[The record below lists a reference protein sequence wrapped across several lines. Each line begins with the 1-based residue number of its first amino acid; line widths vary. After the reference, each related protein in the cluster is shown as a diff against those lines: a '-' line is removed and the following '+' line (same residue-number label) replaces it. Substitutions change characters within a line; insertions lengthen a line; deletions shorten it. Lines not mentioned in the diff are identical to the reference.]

1 MSETTGDRPSG
12 RTEQTAKV
20 AWRTARSRLALFGV
34 PIALAVMTVLGAV
47 TIPGFLSTANL
58 TTILLHVSI
67 NAVLALGMTF
77 VIVTAGIDLS
87 VGSIVALCGVLAAKT
102 LTSATLLGA
111 VGPLGAA
118 ALAVAVGFGVG
129 AGAGALN
136 GSAVAYLRVAPFI
149 VTLATMTIA
158 RGTARLV
165 TGGVPVGY
173 PDPGAPAYEAKVAA
187 LDVLHGLGGGRIPL
201 PGLPGGFPV
210 PALVM
215 IVLVAAGAFVLTR
228 TRFGR
233 YVYAVGG
240 NEEASRLS
248 GVPVPHVKLAV
259 YAISGACSGLA
270 AVLLL
275 GQLRSGGPDAGT
287 FYELNAIAAAVI
299 GGTSLMGGTGSAW
312 GTLVG
317 ALLLGV
323 LNNALDLLGVQS
335 FWQEIAKGSI
345 ILLAVLFDVWVTRTS
360 AATATKR

>member
-1 MSETTGDRPSG
+1 MSAPAPAAATKPVRSAPPPL
-12 RTEQTAKV
+12 
-20 AWRTARSRLALFGV
+20 ARFGV
-34 PIALAVMTVLGAV
+34 PLALAAMAIAGTVL
-47 TIPGFLSTANL
+47 IPGFASAANL
-58 TTILLHVSI
+58 TTILLHASI
-67 NAVLALGMTF
+67 NAILALGMTF

-87 VGSIVALCGVLAAKT
+87 VGSIVALGGVLAAKT
-102 LTSATLLGA
+102 LTSTAILGA
-111 VGPLGAA
+111 VGPVGSAL
-118 ALAVAVGFGVG
+118 LAVAVGLGVG
-129 AGAGALN
+129 AAIGILN
-136 GSAVAYLRVAPFI
+136 GGAVAYLRVAPFI

-173 PDPGAPAYEAKVAA
+173 PDPGDAAYAGKVAA
-187 LDVLHGLGGGRIPL
+187 LDVLHGLGGGRLPV

-215 IVLVAAGAFVLTR
+215 LLVIGVGAFVLTR

-248 GVPVPHVKLAV
+248 GVPVPFVKLSV

-270 AVLLL
+270 AILLL

-299 GGTSLMGGTGSAW
+299 GGTSLLGGTGTAW

-323 LNNALDLLGVQS
+323 LNNALDLLGVQA
-335 FWQEIAKGSI
+335 FWQEIAKGGI

-360 AATATKR
+360 AAAATKT

>member
-1 MSETTGDRPSG
+1 MSAPAPAAATKPVRRAPPPL
-12 RTEQTAKV
+12 
-20 AWRTARSRLALFGV
+20 ARFGV
-34 PIALAVMTVLGAV
+34 PLALAAMAIAGTVL
-47 TIPGFLSTANL
+47 IPGFASAANL
-58 TTILLHVSI
+58 TTILLHASI
-67 NAVLALGMTF
+67 NAILALGMTF

-87 VGSIVALCGVLAAKT
+87 VGSIVALGGVLAAKT
-102 LTSATLLGA
+102 LTSTAILGA
-111 VGPLGAA
+111 VGPVGSAL
-118 ALAVAVGFGVG
+118 LAVAVGLGVG
-129 AGAGALN
+129 AVIGILN
-136 GSAVAYLRVAPFI
+136 GGAVAYLRVAPFI

-173 PDPGAPAYEAKVAA
+173 PDPGDAAYAGKVAA
-187 LDVLHGLGGGRIPL
+187 LDVLHGLGGGRLPV

-215 IVLVAAGAFVLTR
+215 LLVIGVGAFVLTR

-248 GVPVPHVKLAV
+248 GVPVPFVKLSV

-270 AVLLL
+270 AILLL

-299 GGTSLMGGTGSAW
+299 GGTSLLGGTGTAW
-312 GTLVG
+312 GTLIG

-323 LNNALDLLGVQS
+323 LNNALDLLGVQA
-335 FWQEIAKGSI
+335 FWQEIAKGGI

-360 AATATKR
+360 AAAATKT

>member
-1 MSETTGDRPSG
+1 MSAPAVAAPPVRRGLPPL
-12 RTEQTAKV
+12 AK
-20 AWRTARSRLALFGV
+20 FGV
-34 PIALAVMTVLGAV
+34 PLALAAMLVAGSVL
-47 TIPGFLSTANL
+47 IPGFASAANL
-58 TTILLHVSI
+58 TTILLHASI
-67 NAVLALGMTF
+67 NAIIALGMTF

-87 VGSIVALCGVLAAKT
+87 VGSIVALAGVLAAKT
-102 LTSATLLGA
+102 LTSAALLGA
-111 VGPLGAA
+111 VGPAGAA
-118 ALAVAVGFGVG
+118 LLAVAVGLGVG
-129 AGAGALN
+129 ATLGLLN
-136 GSAVAYLRVAPFI
+136 GGAVAYLRVAPFI
-149 VTLATMTIA
+149 VTLATMTMA

-173 PDPGAPAYEAKVAA
+173 PDPGAAGYAAKVAA
-187 LDVLHGLGGGRIPL
+187 LDVLHGLGGGRLPV

-215 IVLVAAGAFVLTR
+215 LLVIALGAFVLTR

-248 GVPVPHVKLAV
+248 GVPVPFVKLAV
-259 YAISGACSGLA
+259 YAIAGACSGLA
-270 AVLLL
+270 AVLLV

-299 GGTSLMGGTGSAW
+299 GGTSLLGGTGTAW
-312 GTLVG
+312 GTLIG

-323 LNNALDLLGVQS
+323 LNNALDLLGVQA
-335 FWQEIAKGSI
+335 FWQEIAKGGI

-360 AATATKR
+360 AAAAAKS

>member
-1 MSETTGDRPSG
+1 MSGPTSVRAAAGSDKR
-12 RTEQTAKV
+12 Q
-20 AWRTARSRLALFGV
+20 RLARFGV
-34 PIALAVMTVLGAV
+34 PIALAAMTAV
-47 TIPGFLSTANL
+47 AAAFIPGFLSAANL

-67 NAVLALGMTF
+67 NAILALGMTF

-87 VGSIVALCGVLAAKT
+87 VGSIVALAGVLAAMT
-102 LTSATLLGA
+102 LTSGTVLGA
-111 VGPLGAA
+111 VGPVGAA
-118 ALAVAVGFGVG
+118 LLSIAVALGVG
-129 AGAGALN
+129 AVIGVLN
-136 GSAVAYLRVAPFI
+136 GGVVAHLRVAPFI
-149 VTLATMTIA
+149 VTLATMTVA
-158 RGTARLV
+158 RGAARLV

-173 PDPGAPAYEAKVAA
+173 PDPSDAAYPLKVAA
-187 LDVLHGLGGGRIPL
+187 LDVLHGLGGGRIVL

-215 IVLVAAGAFVLTR
+215 LAVIAVGAFALGR

-248 GVPVPHVKLAV
+248 GVPVPLVKLSV

-299 GGTSLMGGTGSAW
+299 GGTSLLGGVGSAW

-323 LNNALDLLGVQS
+323 LNNSLDLLGVQA
-335 FWQEIAKGSI
+335 FWQEIAKGGI

-360 AATATKR
+360 AAAASR

>member
-1 MSETTGDRPSG
+1 MSAPAAAAPPVRRGPPPL
-12 RTEQTAKV
+12 AK
-20 AWRTARSRLALFGV
+20 FGV
-34 PIALAVMTVLGAV
+34 PLALAAMLVAGTVL
-47 TIPGFLSTANL
+47 IPGFASAANL
-58 TTILLHVSI
+58 TTILLHASI
-67 NAVLALGMTF
+67 NAIIALGMTF

-87 VGSIVALCGVLAAKT
+87 VGSIVALAGVLAART
-102 LTSATLLGA
+102 LTSAAVLGA
-111 VGPLGAA
+111 VGPVGAA
-118 ALAVAVGFGVG
+118 LLAIAVGLGVG
-129 AGAGALN
+129 AALGLLN
-136 GSAVAYLRVAPFI
+136 GGAVAYLRVAPFI

-173 PDPGAPAYEAKVAA
+173 PDPGDTGYAAKVAA
-187 LDVLHGLGGGRIPL
+187 LDVLHGLGGGRLPV

-215 IVLVAAGAFVLTR
+215 LLVIAVGAFVLTR

-248 GVPVPHVKLAV
+248 GVPVPFVKLAV
-259 YAISGACSGLA
+259 YAIAGACSGLA
-270 AVLLL
+270 AVLLV

-299 GGTSLMGGTGSAW
+299 GGTSLLGGTGTAW
-312 GTLVG
+312 GTLIG

-323 LNNALDLLGVQS
+323 LNNALDLLGVQA
-335 FWQEIAKGSI
+335 FWQEIAKGGI

-360 AATATKR
+360 AAAATKS

>member
-1 MSETTGDRPSG
+1 MSGAVEQHPSG
-12 RTEQTAKV
+12 DAVRTPKLAP
-20 AWRTARSRLALFGV
+20 RSARSRLARFGV
-34 PIALAVMTVLGAV
+34 PIALAGMTVLAAA
-47 TIPGFLSTANL
+47 TIPEFLSPANL

-129 AGAGALN
+129 AGVGALN

-165 TGGVPVGY
+165 TGGIPVGY
-173 PDPGAPAYEAKVAA
+173 PDPGAPAYGAKVAA
-187 LDVLHGLGGGRIPL
+187 LDVLHSLGGGRIPL

-215 IVLVAAGAFVLTR
+215 IGVVSVGAFVLKR

-248 GVPVPHVKLAV
+248 GVPVPHVKLSV

-299 GGTSLMGGTGSAW
+299 GGTSLLGGTGSAW

-323 LNNALDLLGVQS
+323 LNNALDLLGVQA
-335 FWQEIAKGSI
+335 FWQEIAKGVI

-360 AATATKR
+360 AATATK